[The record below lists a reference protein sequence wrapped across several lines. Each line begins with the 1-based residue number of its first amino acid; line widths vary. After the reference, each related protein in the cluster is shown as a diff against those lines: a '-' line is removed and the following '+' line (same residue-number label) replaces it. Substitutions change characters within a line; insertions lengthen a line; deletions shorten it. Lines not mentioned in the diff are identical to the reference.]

1 MKKVEVERLVSKA
14 LIITGVVL
22 CVMFGMWLIQQSYF
36 GYFDYTLAAKM
47 PTVMIVLSALFAI
60 GAIALIV
67 LGTAKNTKFYKGASL
82 LAALAILLM
91 LVKINYE
98 IKALE
103 FAIGGTLIKFF
114 PLVLALLLL
123 VALVYWAV
131 TIVKIVR
138 N

>member
-22 CVMFGMWLIQQSYF
+22 CIMFGMWLIQQ
-36 GYFDYTLAAKM
+36 GYFSYTTVLAM
-47 PTVMIVLSALFAI
+47 PTVIIVLSAISAI
-60 GAIALIV
+60 GAVALIV
-67 LGTAKNTKFYKGASL
+67 LGTIRNTKFYKGASFF
-82 LAALAILLM
+82 AALAILFM

-98 IKALE
+98 IKALQ
-103 FAIGGTLIKFF
+103 FTIAGTMIKFF
-114 PLVLALLLL
+114 PLVLLVLFV
-123 VALVYWAV
+123 VALVYWTV

>member
-1 MKKVEVERLVSKA
+1 MKKVEVEKLVSKA

-22 CVMFGMWLIQQSYF
+22 CIMFGMWLIQQGYF

-47 PTVMIVLSALFAI
+47 PTVMIVLSVLFAL
-60 GAIALIV
+60 GAVAFIV
-67 LGTAKNTKFYKGASL
+67 LGTVKNAKFYKGASF
-82 LAALAILLM
+82 LAAIAILLM

-103 FAIGGTLIKFF
+103 FAIGGTMIKFF
-114 PLVLALLLL
+114 PFVLVLLLL
-123 VALVYWAV
+123 VALVYWTV

>member
-22 CVMFGMWLIQQSYF
+22 CIMFGMWLIQQ
-36 GYFDYTLAAKM
+36 GYFSYTTVLAM
-47 PTVMIVLSALFAI
+47 PTVMIVLSAASAI
-60 GAIALIV
+60 GAVALIV
-67 LGTAKNTKFYKGASL
+67 LGTVKNTKFYKGASF
-82 LAALAILLM
+82 LAALAILFM

-98 IKALE
+98 IKALQ
-103 FAIGGTLIKFF
+103 FAIGGTMIKFF
-114 PLVLALLLL
+114 PLTLL
-123 VALVYWAV
+123 VLFLGALVYWAV

>member
-22 CVMFGMWLIQQSYF
+22 CIMFGMWLIQQ
-36 GYFDYTLAAKM
+36 GYFSYTTVLAM
-47 PTVMIVLSALFAI
+47 PTVMIVLSAASAI
-60 GAIALIV
+60 GAVALIV
-67 LGTAKNTKFYKGASL
+67 LGTVKNTKFYKGASF
-82 LAALAILLM
+82 LAALAILFM

-98 IKALE
+98 IKALQ
-103 FAIGGTLIKFF
+103 FAIGGTMIKFF
-114 PLVLALLLL
+114 PLALLVLFL